1 MNFFMYFINTIYWI
15 WLVITPLI
23 PASIFGIWLYDK
35 SSDNVPYI
43 VLLGI
48 VGLILGIVLAESV
61 RKRQGLSTFF
71 SKIIST
77 DDIKDVNIKEDEE
90 K

>member
-23 PASIFGIWLYDK
+23 PAFIFGIWLYDK
-35 SSDNVPYI
+35 SSGNVPYI
-43 VLLGI
+43 ILVGI

-61 RKRQGLSTFF
+61 RKRTGLSTFF

-77 DDIKDVNIKEDEE
+77 DDIKDVNIIEDEE